1 MLLFFYTFQLLGH
14 SSSIIGRHH
23 NVLLLILAERKELRA
38 EQMQR
43 DHCLLWKNGKINKHI
58 IIIWIKNNLLM
69 NTSEPLL
76 ETGEMV
82 WGLL

>member
-1 MLLFFYTFQLLGH
+1 
-14 SSSIIGRHH
+14 
-23 NVLLLILAERKELRA
+23 
-38 EQMQR
+38 MQR

-58 IIIWIKNNLLM
+58 FEIGIKDDLLM

-76 ETGEMV
+76 EIGEMV